1 MPRRHVHTAHKIP
14 AAAAVRGPKVLLV
27 TDSELQSGM
36 SSLMLPAFL
45 GQPNSLVLLTQ
56 SAREGS
62 AAAALAAQPT
72 PVQVKLPTFIVTTQ
86 PFESP
91 RLTLLRRERRC
102 RSARVACSSSRHGW
116 TVTRKYF
123 IRQRHSLEAV
133 FLSSFDRERGW

>member
-72 PVQVKLPTFIVTTQ
+72 PVQVELTTLTTSPPHHLYHLTTFTTSPPHHTTTPPHHHLPLPKYVRQSTIKKAAHRTTTTTITIKQ
-86 PFESP
+86 
-91 RLTLLRRERRC
+91 
-102 RSARVACSSSRHGW
+102 V
-116 TVTRKYF
+116 
-123 IRQRHSLEAV
+123 
-133 FLSSFDRERGW
+133 